1 MTRSELEL
9 FKFRMCAQ
17 LAGRQQTPQLRIDA
31 VDLETNLGGQQGDP
45 GFHFFTLGVGTLAM
59 PVLSDAWNL
68 LTNVEFLIGV
78 AALVVA
84 QTSDSLRNP
93 FEEPFTSFYA
103 TWLVPAQV
111 IGFHIA
117 VYCVVLRP
125 FAFFAKLCQCHVSV
139 TQRVL

>member
-1 MTRSELEL
+1 MGS
-9 FKFRMCAQ
+9 
-17 LAGRQQTPQLRIDA
+17 GQT
-31 VDLETNLGGQQGDP
+31 
-45 GFHFFTLGVGTLAM
+45 HFFTLEVGTLSM

-84 QTSDSLRNP
+84 QISDSFRNLSAP
-93 FEEPFTSFYA
+93 AFIPA

-111 IGFHIA
+111 IVFHIA

-125 FAFFAKLCQCHVSV
+125 FCKALSM
-139 TQRVL
+139 L